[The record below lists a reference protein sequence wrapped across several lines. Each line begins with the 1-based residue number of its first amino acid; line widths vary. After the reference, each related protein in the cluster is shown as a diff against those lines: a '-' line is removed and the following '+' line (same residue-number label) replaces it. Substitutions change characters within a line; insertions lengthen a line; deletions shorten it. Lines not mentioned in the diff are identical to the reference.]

1 MELSDRREQAEPK
14 AKPVRMSEDLLTQL
28 RGGSSPVTGSASRG
42 GGLSAHERAPD
53 AKEEWLT
60 PPEIIRALGTFDLDP
75 CAPVE
80 RPWDMARRHFTWKDN
95 GLGRRWEG
103 RVWLNPPYGN
113 ETSKWMGRLAEHG
126 NGIALIFA
134 RTETETWF
142 RHIWGRSSAVLFLQ
156 GRLSFY
162 NVDGT
167 KGKNGA
173 GGPSALVAYGQE
185 NAVALRNARL
195 AGAFMAGAVVV
206 GVTQN
211 RRAMRR

>member
-1 MELSDRREQAEPK
+1 MT
-14 AKPVRMSEDLLTQL
+14 TQL
-28 RGGSSPVTGSASRG
+28 PLLNEDPSCRTPASGSESRG
-42 GGLSAHERAPD
+42 GLTAHERAPD

-60 PPEIIRALGTFDLDP
+60 PPEIIRACGDFDLDP
-75 CAPVE
+75 CAPVK
-80 RPWDMARRHFTWKDN
+80 RPWEMARRHYTWKDN
-95 GLGRRWEG
+95 GLRLRWDG
-103 RVWLNPPYGN
+103 RVWMNPPYGM

-142 RHIWGRSSAVLFLQ
+142 RHIWGRAAAILFLQ

-173 GGPSALVAYGQE
+173 GGPRALIAYGE
-185 NAVALRNARL
+185 EYAIALRNSHL
-195 AGAFMAGAVVV
+195 PGALVV
-206 GVTQN
+206 GAGVTLNDQAHGAPRTATASN
-211 RRAMRR
+211 